1 MAVDARE
8 IERLRWRSRRGLL
21 ELDILF
27 ERFWE
32 NAATNLKEEERTIL
46 VRLLAMPDND
56 VLDMVMGRTPCPDP
70 GIESVIRRLQ
80 AA

>member
-1 MAVDARE
+1 
-8 IERLRWRSRRGLL
+8 
-21 ELDILF
+21 
-27 ERFWE
+27 
-32 NAATNLKEEERTIL
+32 
-46 VRLLAMPDND
+46 MPDND

>member
-1 MAVDARE
+1 MDARE

-21 ELDILF
+21 ELDLLF
-27 ERFWE
+27 ERFWKT
-32 NAATNLKEEERTIL
+32 AATQLKDDEHANL

-56 VLDMVMGRTPCPDP
+56 VLDMVMGRTPSPDP

>member
-1 MAVDARE
+1 MVDARE

-21 ELDILF
+21 ELDLLF
-27 ERFWE
+27 ERFWKT
-32 NAATNLKEEERTIL
+32 AATQLKDDEHANL